1 MKEISKSLIVLPH
14 HLEIIRTEFHHN
26 HELVIDR
33 FSTIR
38 WKPDD
43 RICSILSGL
52 NFNIVIRDLISR
64 GIDKNC
70 EEYRKVYRDIG
81 YSLDG
86 YWELFYLEVNNPNSS
101 EYKPNEK

>member
-1 MKEISKSLIVLPH
+1 MKEITKSQIVYPH
-14 HLEIIRTEFHHN
+14 HLEILRREFHHN
-26 HELVIDR
+26 HELVLDR

-52 NFNIVIRDLISR
+52 NFNNVVRDLISR

-86 YWELFYLEVNNPNSS
+86 YWELFYLEVNNPISS